1 MPGLGRCLLGIAGG
15 GLSPHAGSSS
25 SGDICLSGGTSTRRR
40 PWSRKHLCGFDSQ
53 EVINDINRGTGGPN
67 ASIVH
72 EILSHCNNFSS
83 CSFVHER
90 RNFNFEAHNLAK
102 YACKLGIGRHV
113 WLGTP
118 HDPTYVPMTVSW
130 IE

>member
-1 MPGLGRCLLGIAGG
+1 MASDC
-15 GLSPHAGSSS
+15 
-25 SGDICLSGGTSTRRR
+25 
-40 PWSRKHLCGFDSQ
+40 Q
-53 EVINDINRGTGGPN
+53 EVVNDINRGTGGPN

-72 EILSHCNNFSS
+72 EIRSHLNNFSS

-102 YACKLGIGRHV
+102 YACKLSIGRSV

-118 HDPTYVPMTVSW
+118 HDPASVPMTVSLD
-130 IE
+130 

>member
-1 MPGLGRCLLGIAGG
+1 MA
-15 GLSPHAGSSS
+15 S
-25 SGDICLSGGTSTRRR
+25 
-40 PWSRKHLCGFDSQ
+40 DSQ
-53 EVINDINRGTGGPN
+53 EVINDINRGTRGPN

-72 EILSHCNNFSS
+72 EIPSHCNDFSS

-113 WLGTP
+113 WLDIP
-118 HDPTYVPMTVSW
+118 HDPTCVPMTIPL